1 MPLRGPD
8 PEHFLVSIEEA
19 VRVLAELIET
29 SPVMS
34 VRSVADH
41 LGACGALLPNDAVPH
56 HLPADLVRCNVVRR
70 LFEFIDVGPWSCR
83 SLQAFFKISSRT
95 GTVLQGIRAARRAS
109 GAGHIPSGVL
119 NRTMSVSIGHCAYDA
134 SRYSTDVSESFVT
147 GRSTNF
153 FESLNKSLERI
164 TPHRVLPPNHRA
176 PANSCEN
183 ATHVVPSASSRF
195 DPQPLG
201 IPPES

>member
-1 MPLRGPD
+1 
-8 PEHFLVSIEEA
+8 

-29 SPVMS
+29 TPVMS

-95 GTVLQGIRAARRAS
+95 GTVRTPRRPRGATNVRDDDTMLLLRVPQCAAR
-109 GAGHIPSGVL
+109 GAVRGW
-119 NRTMSVSIGHCAYDA
+119 T
-134 SRYSTDVSESFVT
+134 
-147 GRSTNF
+147 
-153 FESLNKSLERI
+153 
-164 TPHRVLPPNHRA
+164 
-176 PANSCEN
+176 
-183 ATHVVPSASSRF
+183 
-195 DPQPLG
+195 
-201 IPPES
+201 

>member
-56 HLPADLVRCNVVRR
+56 HLPADFVRCNVVRR

-95 GTVLQGIRAARRAS
+95 GTVRTPRRPRGATNVRADDTMVLLSVRSVRHEARFV
-109 GAGHIPSGVL
+109 AGLDQEV
-119 NRTMSVSIGHCAYDA
+119 
-134 SRYSTDVSESFVT
+134 
-147 GRSTNF
+147 
-153 FESLNKSLERI
+153 ER
-164 TPHRVLPPNHRA
+164 
-176 PANSCEN
+176 
-183 ATHVVPSASSRF
+183 
-195 DPQPLG
+195 
-201 IPPES
+201 